1 MSENTKDLNEK
12 LTEDQKAKLEE
23 SKEEAKKAPEG
34 GMVAAEDEEMDK
46 VAGGKIIF

>member
-12 LTEDQKAKLEE
+12 LTEDQKAE
-23 SKEEAKKAPEG
+23 EEAKKTTEG

-46 VAGGKIIF
+46 VAGGLYFI

>member
-12 LTEDQKAKLEE
+12 LTEDQKAKEE
-23 SKEEAKKAPEG
+23 EKKATEG
-34 GMVAAEDEEMDK
+34 AGMVAAEDEEMDK